1 MINLLASAVEID
13 ALITVAGAIGV
24 TLTGAIGVL
33 WKIVMNRANECE
45 AEHKITRAALLENV
59 KEVGELKGQ
68 IGIAKEVSPQLKN
81 IEKLTKEVLE
91 EVTQKNKK

>member
-1 MINLLASAVEID
+1 MINLLTQGISEG
-13 ALITVAGAIGV
+13 ALITVVGAIGAV
-24 TLTGAIGVL
+24 LTGAIGAL

-45 AEHKITRAALLENV
+45 AEHKITRAALLENT
-59 KEVGELKGQ
+59 KEVGQLKGQ

-91 EVTQKNKK
+91 EVTQKK